1 MIQRFQSLYLL
12 VAALLFAV
20 MTFRPLA
27 TVAQPG
33 VEELQTVGAFDLP
46 GVGIGAVV
54 IAALNLIAIF
64 LYSNRKRQ
72 ILVVRLLLVISALFT
87 GLVFAGHYQYEQG
100 LEEGAVYSYAFVT
113 FLPAVALI
121 LQFLALVRIR
131 KDERLVR
138 SMDRLR

>member
-12 VAALLFAV
+12 VAALLFAI
-20 MTFRPLA
+20 MAFRPLA
-27 TVAQPG
+27 TVTQPG
-33 VEELQTVGAFDLP
+33 VEELQVVGAFDLV
-46 GVGIGAVV
+46 GVGIGAIV
-54 IAALNLIAIF
+54 IALLNLVAIF

-72 ILVVRLLLVISALFT
+72 IKVVRLLLVISALFT
-87 GLVFAGHYQYEQG
+87 GLVFADHYQYEQG

>member
-12 VAALLFAV
+12 VAALLFAI
-20 MTFRPLA
+20 MAFRPLA

-33 VEELQTVGAFDLP
+33 VEELQVVGAFDLV
-46 GVGIGAVV
+46 GVGIGAIV
-54 IAALNLIAIF
+54 IALLNLVAIF

-72 ILVVRLLLVISALFT
+72 IKVVRLLLVISALFT
-87 GLVFAGHYQYEQG
+87 GLVFADHYQYEQG

>member
-12 VAALLFAV
+12 VAALLYAV
-20 MTFRPLA
+20 MAFRPLA

-33 VEELQTVGAFDLP
+33 TEELQTISAFDLM
-46 GVGIGAVV
+46 GVGIGAIV
-54 IAALNLIAIF
+54 IAVLNLVAIF
-64 LYSNRKRQ
+64 LYGNRKKQ
-72 ILVVRLLLVISALFT
+72 ITVVRILLVISALFT
-87 GLVFAGHYQYEQG
+87 ALVFAGHYQYEQG